1 MRWYFGYP
9 ILAAG
14 LAFGGHTYLPKD
26 HSLSR
31 APEPVAAP
39 PAPTVVDSAAL
50 DETLPSRLA
59 AFLPGSPHF
68 PAAIATVE
76 DIPPHTSVLDYLA
89 RTLTTGLI
97 SAETPALHPARAV
110 PAHEAVTA
118 PEWKSAVVLDV
129 RAQPDDIRTA
139 EAGAGARDGR
149 TAPSPRASLTRGI
162 QQELRRVGCYMG
174 EIDGVWGNGSRRGI
188 ALFLDRVNAVLP
200 AHEPDVF
207 MLSLL
212 RAEDHAVCG
221 TACPSGQSLTGN
233 GRCLPSTLMAQN
245 GAQNGRTERRTAAR
259 VAAAQRVALDPA
271 PDRSFETAVAWEAVE
286 APRAVRPAP
295 LSGRMS
301 IGGPRP
307 EDVEALP
314 VDSVANTATLE
325 PTSTTDRRLPVA
337 REVVRESSFDRPAPS
352 RGATKAAARE
362 RAASRPQPR
371 RISNYR
377 HVQRLF
383 EHPLGRM

>member
-39 PAPTVVDSAAL
+39 PAATVVEYAAL
-50 DETLPSRLA
+50 DEAQPSRLA

-68 PAAIATVE
+68 PAAVATVE

-97 SAETPALHPARAV
+97 SADTAAFRPARAV

-118 PEWKSAVVLDV
+118 SEWKSAVVLDV
-129 RAQPDDIRTA
+129 RAQADDAKDATR
-139 EAGAGARDGR
+139 AGTRDGR
-149 TAPSPRASLTRGI
+149 TAPSPRASLTRDI

-174 EIDGVWGNGSRRGI
+174 EIDGVWGSGSRRGI
-188 ALFLDRVNAVLP
+188 ALFLDRVNALLP
-200 AHEPDVF
+200 AQEPDVF

-212 RAEDHAVCG
+212 RAEDDEVCG

-245 GAQNGRTERRTAAR
+245 GIQNGRAERRTTAR
-259 VAAAQRVALDPA
+259 VAATQRVALDPA

-286 APRAVRPAP
+286 PPRAVPPAP
-295 LSGRMS
+295 LYGRMS

-307 EDVEALP
+307 EDVAAVP
-314 VDSVANTATLE
+314 VDRMANTATLE
-325 PTSTTDRRLPVA
+325 PTSTTDRRIPIE
-337 REVVRESSFDRPAPS
+337 REVVVRESSFDRPAPS
-352 RGATKAAARE
+352 RAATKAAARE
-362 RAASRPQPR
+362 RAANRPQQR
-371 RISNYR
+371 RVSNYR

>member
-31 APEPVAAP
+31 AAEPVAAP
-39 PAPTVVDSAAL
+39 PAATVVEYAAL
-50 DETLPSRLA
+50 DGSQPSRLA

-68 PAAIATVE
+68 PAAVATVQ

-97 SAETPALHPARAV
+97 SADTAAFRPAREAPV
-110 PAHEAVTA
+110 REAVVA
-118 PEWKSAVVLDV
+118 SEWKSAVVLDV
-129 RAQPDDIRTA
+129 RAQIDETKA
-139 EAGAGARDGR
+139 SETKMGARDAR
-149 TAPSPRASLTRGI
+149 TAPSPRASLTRDI

-174 EIDGVWGNGSRRGI
+174 EIDGVWGSGSRRGI
-188 ALFLDRVNAVLP
+188 ALFLDRVNALLP

-212 RAEDHAVCG
+212 RAEDDEVCG

-245 GAQNGRTERRTAAR
+245 GRSERRTTAR
-259 VAAAQRVALDPA
+259 LAAAQRVALDPA
-271 PDRSFETAVAWEAVE
+271 PDRSFETAVAWEAAE
-286 APRAVRPAP
+286 PPRAVEPAP
-295 LSGRMS
+295 LYGRMS

-307 EDVEALP
+307 EDVEAVP
-314 VDSVANTATLE
+314 MDRVAKTAALE
-325 PTSTTDRRLPVA
+325 PTSATDRGIPVA
-337 REVVRESSFDRPAPS
+337 REVVVRESSFDRPAPS
-352 RGATKAAARE
+352 RGASKAAARE
-362 RAASRPQPR
+362 RAASRPQQR
-371 RISNYR
+371 RVSNYR